1 MMSVTSEMFPIPPLA
16 STKGRF
22 LEKLPWREELAVGG
36 GVELSRV
43 GIIGETPWER
53 ASSRRGGGGVGWSG
67 DPCGRPWVGRVF
79 RSQEQDAG
87 GHKGPH
93 PAPHLSRPYG
103 YAASCPIQDQ
113 WLRST
118 WMACIIRA
126 NHWHGCLYS
135 VQGGMLY
142 VQFCSACGDIWH
154 DYFYRDQSACA
165 TVRCAEPG
173 A

>member
-93 PAPHLSRPYG
+93 HSSSPPPPLR
-103 YAASCPIQDQ
+103 DQ
-113 WLRST
+113 WLR
-118 WMACIIRA
+118 R
-126 NHWHGCLYS
+126 
-135 VQGGMLY
+135 GGGG
-142 VQFCSACGDIWH
+142 VGWSGDPCG
-154 DYFYRDQSACA
+154 
-165 TVRCAEPG
+165 
-173 A
+173 

>member
-36 GVELSRV
+36 GVGLSRG
-43 GIIGETPWER
+43 GIIGGTPWER

-87 GHKGPH
+87 DASVPTLLHTS
-93 PAPHLSRPYG
+93 PAPTGTLPPAQYRING
-103 YAASCPIQDQ
+103 CVA
-113 WLRST
+113 
-118 WMACIIRA
+118 
-126 NHWHGCLYS
+126 HG
-135 VQGGMLY
+135 
-142 VQFCSACGDIWH
+142 
-154 DYFYRDQSACA
+154 
-165 TVRCAEPG
+165 
-173 A
+173 